1 MAKNIANQKLRDD
14 MKIRNDL
21 WVIGQIALETQTK
34 NRLAKNQADYDEF
47 MRGYDTGSFIST
59 GIKNPMDKYNGKKV
73 SVEFRMGMIAGLAN
87 STITINGLNERKY
100 PGVTRSPLGMKSK
113 SILEYVKILSNRIS
127 EFIFCHKG
135 FI

>member
-1 MAKNIANQKLRDD
+1 MAKNIANQKYRDYL
-14 MKIRNDL
+14 KVRNDL
-21 WVIGQIALETQTK
+21 WAIGQIAVEMQTK
-34 NRLAKNQADYDEF
+34 NRRAKNQADYDEF

-59 GIKNPMDKYNGKKV
+59 GIKNPMLNYNGKKV

-87 STITINGLNERKY
+87 STVTINGLNQIEI
-100 PGVTRSPLGMKSK
+100 PGVKGSRLAMKSK